1 MNKRINELNE
11 VVKYFSSRPPDDD
24 VLKWIFKF
32 VYIRL
37 AIMIAFGPMDSGNR
51 FQRYFQNSG
60 YFGGIKSNRPL
71 AIPKPDECLDVS
83 GLREGLEVPD
93 GPDEINLIP
102 ADFQL
107 FFQLPESGRNR
118 IGICTFHVAS
128 GQSHLVSPGVAF
140 GI

>member
-1 MNKRINELNE
+1 MNKGINELNE

-32 VYIRL
+32 AYIRL
-37 AIMIAFGPMDSGNR
+37 AIMIAFGLMDAGNR

-60 YFGGIKSNRPL
+60 NFGGITSNRPL
-71 AIPKPDECLDVS
+71 AIPKPDERLDVS
-83 GLREGLEVPD
+83 GPREGLEVSD
-93 GPDEINLIP
+93 GPDEINLIL

-107 FFQLPESGRNR
+107 FFQLPEGGRNR

-128 GQSHLVSPGVAF
+128 RQGHLVAPGVTF